1 MKIDAFICASGR
13 RFLFRHVHLL
23 QKKINQE
30 SNLMGTITQL
40 VSCVW
45 LNNFLLFEIWTK
57 KVACKGSFYTSAF
70 RHVCEGEQRIDLQ
83 AVNGIFFVGFHSFH
97 YSNTVETLPHI
108 VFEKTLMEVQ
118 LFRFV
123 PNRVGRGLLSLNQ
136 NHFHGRQGIA
146 SGWEQLAHV
155 QSTK

>member
-1 MKIDAFICASGR
+1 MAGVSFFVMCIFSRKKSFR
-13 RFLFRHVHLL
+13 RATWWEQSHNWFRVF
-23 QKKINQE
+23 
-30 SNLMGTITQL
+30 GWTTFC
-40 VSCVW
+40 VSRSEQTEY
-45 LNNFLLFEIWTK
+45 LP
-57 KVACKGSFYTSAF
+57 CKGSFYTSAF

-83 AVNGIFFVGFHSFH
+83 AVNGIFLLDFTAFIIQTRSKLCH
-97 YSNTVETLPHI
+97 TL
-108 VFEKTLMEVQ
+108 FLRKTLMEVQ

-123 PNRVGRGLLSLNQ
+123 PNRVGRGLLSLSQ